1 MGRSR
6 NFKIITM
13 SSGTNI
19 SAITKEKIQTLNSMQ
34 VNILAVALDHMWEH
48 LVSLK
53 ENDFL
58 VSDKTAIEE
67 NKLIEERIQ
76 SLTDMQTL
84 FNL

>member
-1 MGRSR
+1 MIKK
-6 NFKIITM
+6 KIVYDIKVQL
-13 SSGTNI
+13 
-19 SAITKEKIQTLNSMQ
+19 SAIQYNL
-34 VNILAVALDHMWEH
+34 LAVALDHMWEH

-53 ENDFL
+53 EEDL
-58 VSDKTAIEE
+58 EE

>member
-1 MGRSR
+1 
-6 NFKIITM
+6 M
-13 SSGTNI
+13 SAGTNI

-53 ENDFL
+53 ENDYSR
-58 VSDKTAIEE
+58 VWAIEE

>member
-13 SSGTNI
+13 SAGTNI

>member
-1 MGRSR
+1 
-6 NFKIITM
+6 M
-13 SSGTNI
+13 SAGTNI

-53 ENDFL
+53 EEDL
-58 VSDKTAIEE
+58 EE

>member
-1 MGRSR
+1 
-6 NFKIITM
+6 M
-13 SSGTNI
+13 SAGTNI

>member
-1 MGRSR
+1 
-6 NFKIITM
+6 M
-13 SSGTNI
+13 SAGTNI

-34 VNILAVALDHMWEH
+34 VNILTVALDHMWEH

-58 VSDKTAIEE
+58 VTDKTAIEE